1 MICVMEK
8 KSQDSIEGE
17 NYLPR
22 KYRDWKKDEKKKK
35 KKQEKS
41 VEEKVELP
49 EELEVM
55 MKDIGDED
63 VSEIAGEK
71 ENGIELFACL

>member
-8 KSQDSIEGE
+8 KSQDSIEE
-17 NYLPR
+17 DNYLPR
-22 KYRDWKKDEKKKK
+22 KYRDWKKDEKT

-41 VEEKVELP
+41 VEEEVELP

-63 VSEIAGEK
+63 ISEIAGEK